1 MDEIEAGLA
10 ALINRINATK
20 EEKEHLAGDL
30 VGREADLLARMGEM
44 AAPLISDIGVSLL
57 QTGRQDPEG
66 HIFKPLYYREKMI
79 VLGKTDPIPYR
90 PDDASKKVADQYCV
104 LTEKGEFAE
113 LMYSTDGQTVDSYF
127 CPLAPTEA
135 VEIYGYDLMLM
146 LYRALQEYLTGE
158 EEMVEA
164 LGRTLALLKEGTKS
178 K

>member
-10 ALINRINATK
+10 ALINRINAAK
-20 EEKEHLAGDL
+20 EEKEHLADDL
-30 VGREADLLARMGEM
+30 AGREADLLARMGEM
-44 AAPLISDIGVSLL
+44 AAPLIGEIGVSLL
-57 QTGRQDPEG
+57 QAGRQDQAG

-79 VLGKTDPIPYR
+79 VLGKTDPMPYR

-113 LMYSTDGQTVDSYF
+113 LMYSADGQTVDSYF

-146 LYRALQEYLTGE
+146 LYRALEEYLTGE

-164 LGRTLALLKEGTKS
+164 LGKTLALLKEGAKG